1 MLLIGVGAGAAIDG
15 PCRGTATID
24 GIVYSEANDSADNP
38 IVIPDQDG
46 LIAFWEGS
54 TDAPITEHTGEL
66 GVVIGPATINFADWG
81 GENSDLETESSG
93 SYAIDDARDVLPINL
108 VGLYEVSG
116 FHSGEGGKRR
126 ELRRIRH
133 GAAGRESIDDSGRRR
148 FGSRSRTGSGWS
160 AFCREDA
167 SMSGRPVLG
176 SISGLFLG
184 LFAAVLLQQ
193 YGIRPLDTFSVIGLP
208 IIGLVVGLLFSMWA
222 PFGRR

>member
-116 FHSGEGGKRR
+116 FHRGEGGNCDGSVMVLL
-126 ELRRIRH
+126 EGNPLTTPVGAGSAA
-133 GAAGRESIDDSGRRR
+133 GAALALVGVLSAGRMR
-148 FGSRSRTGSGWS
+148 
-160 AFCREDA
+160 A
-167 SMSGRPVLG
+167 
-176 SISGLFLG
+176 
-184 LFAAVLLQQ
+184 
-193 YGIRPLDTFSVIGLP
+193 
-208 IIGLVVGLLFSMWA
+208 
-222 PFGRR
+222 